1 MQPRPQHRCLVPS
14 TDPCRGT
21 GVALVPPV
29 RCNHRERVRRAG
41 AGFTLIEALVV
52 LALIGLITL
61 VAIVPINAAWQRSRL
76 ETTAGDIRNFLQS
89 AYFEAMNQHAQVVVT
104 LQQNST
110 TGLWELHLTP
120 PPPAP
125 RTANGTLVIPAFISL
140 ADNPANTAG
149 GWPVSSSN
157 TSIRGVTCDPGDR
170 TLVPTGFTG
179 SAAESA
185 GQPVQEVKTL
195 AVTHVNMVD
204 GSLQPNTRFD
214 IQLPPIWSVTVRKVV
229 MP

>member
-1 MQPRPQHRCLVPS
+1 MQPRPQHGCLVPS
-14 TDPCRGT
+14 TDPCGGT

-29 RCNHRERVRRAG
+29 RCDHRERDRRGG
-41 AGFTLIEALVV
+41 AGFTLIEALIV
-52 LALIGLITL
+52 LALVGLITL
-61 VAIVPINAAWQRSRL
+61 VAIVPINAYWQRSRL

-89 AYFEAMNQHAQVVVT
+89 AYFEAMNRHTALPVT
-104 LQQNST
+104 LQQNPT
-110 TGLWELHLTP
+110 TGLWELQVHLPPLVP
-120 PPPAP
+120 PPPDP
-125 RTANGTLVIPAFISL
+125 VFVIPAFISL

-149 GWPVSSSN
+149 GWPVSSSDS
-157 TSIRGVTCDPGDR
+157 SIRGVTCDPSDR

-179 SAAESA
+179 SAVESA

-195 AVTHVNMVD
+195 TVTHVSMVG

>member
-1 MQPRPQHRCLVPS
+1 MQRKPQHGCLVPS
-14 TDPCRGT
+14 TDPGRGT
-21 GVALVPPV
+21 GVALGPPV
-29 RCNHRERVRRAG
+29 SCDRNERVRQAG

-52 LALIGLITL
+52 LALVGLIIL
-61 VAIVPINAAWQRSRL
+61 VAIVPINSYWQRSRL

-89 AYFEAMNQHAQVVVT
+89 AYFEAINQHAQVTVT
-104 LQQNST
+104 LQLNAT
-110 TGLWELHLTP
+110 TGLWELQLNP

-125 RTANGTLVIPAFISL
+125 RTANGTFVIPAFISL

-149 GWPVSSSN
+149 GWPVSASDASV
-157 TSIRGVTCDPGDR
+157 RGVICDPGDR
-170 TLVPTGFTG
+170 TLVPTGFAG

-195 AVTHVNMVD
+195 AITHVNMVD

-214 IQLPPIWSVTVRKVV
+214 IQLPPIWSVTLRKVV